1 MTIDEI
7 LEMMDDLLDK
17 SPTFPFTNKKCLVDT
32 NQLREYIDNIR
43 YSLPTEIKRAKE
55 MVADRS
61 EIIDDANAK
70 AEKIIKDA
78 EERAKLLVAESEIVK
93 QAQEAANDLTAQAKA
108 MDQSIRRAMA
118 SKLDGT
124 LSESENALS
133 KALHEIKAM
142 REAVKAADKAN

>member
-17 SPTFPFTNKKCLVDT
+17 SMTVPFSNKKCMVDT
-32 NQLREYIDNIR
+32 EKLREYIDNIR

-70 AEKIIKDA
+70 AEQMIKQA
-78 EERAKLLVAESEIVK
+78 EERAKVLVSQNEIVK

-118 SKLDGT
+118 TKLDGT
-124 LSESENALS
+124 LGEAENALK
-133 KALHEIKAM
+133 KALGEIKAM